1 MPETVFMTDAP
12 IAPGGQVFSMPCATP
27 VTGTP
32 FARIVLGDRAFQV
45 CDRTDAEGALA
56 FRPETGGPWV
66 CVAHTLVDGWLRIGA
81 DIVQSDPETLMH
93 FLTTHAVRQS
103 GWFREGDEIVFDTLG
118 MPWSVR
124 LIDAAQAEVVLGD
137 EAPRRVDPSVA
148 RSDDLRERAIEV
160 LIAAYPDLAERFGPE
175 IDHWAVRL
183 AHGAVV
189 TPIL

>member
-12 IAPGGQVFSMPCATP
+12 VAPGGQVLSMPCATP
-27 VTGTP
+27 VTGAP

-66 CVAHTLVDGWLRIGA
+66 CVAHTLQDGWLRIGA
-81 DIVQSDPETLMH
+81 DILQSDPDVLSH
-93 FLTTHAVRQS
+93 FFGTHAVRQS
-103 GWFREGDEIVFDTLG
+103 GWYREGDEIRFDTLG
-118 MPWSVR
+118 TPWSVR
-124 LIDAAQAEVVLGD
+124 LLDAERAEVVLAD
-137 EAPRRVDPSVA
+137 EPPRIVDPGIAQSE
-148 RSDDLRERAIEV
+148 DLRERAIEV
-160 LIAAYPDLAERFGPE
+160 MIAAYPDLATRFAAE

-183 AHGAVV
+183 ASGGVV